1 MVLHSDLQCRTGIA
15 EGLDGHTR
23 EKTHREGVHVRPLT
37 GCPGAERV
45 SFRLRRGSHP
55 SQWAD
60 NIILSPRF
68 TDWED
73 YWTHSSRPTDDFVES
88 IRNRHENEWPLEER
102 RVFD

>member
-1 MVLHSDLQCRTGIA
+1 MATPERKPTGKVFMSGRSQA
-15 EGLDGHTR
+15 
-23 EKTHREGVHVRPLT
+23 VRVPKEYRFD
-37 GCPGAERV
+37 CNEVAIRRV
-45 SFRLRRGSHP
+45 GRH
-55 SQWAD
+55 
-60 NIILSPRF
+60 IILSPRF

>member
-1 MVLHSDLQCRTGIA
+1 MRINGHLDIIIYKNDIA
-15 EGLDGHTR
+15 ELLDR
-23 EKTHREGVHVRPLT
+23 
-37 GCPGAERV
+37 
-45 SFRLRRGSHP
+45 S
-55 SQWAD
+55 AD
-60 NIILSPRF
+60 DIILSPRF